1 MARDELISSISTY
14 ELLPLL
20 DADGSALYLLDVREP
35 DEVADWQIPGVHNF
49 PLETLE
55 ARIDEVPRD
64 QHVVVICAMGA
75 RARQGAEILARHD
88 IASEVLE
95 GGMGAWASTYDAV
108 EGEFAGA
115 TVVQLR
121 RRGKGCLSYVVG
133 SATNAV
139 VIDPSR
145 EIVQYLDVAVRHG
158 WTISHVFD
166 THLHADHISGARE
179 LVAETGAALWLN
191 PADPFRFE
199 FQPLVDGTSTEL
211 KPGVDL
217 EVSSVSVPGHTE
229 GSTMYQLGEQAIFT
243 GDTLFLESVGRPD
256 LADEA
261 EAFAHHLYES
271 LHQRVLPLSDEI
283 TVFPAHFGSS
293 VEIHEHVFVAR
304 ELGSLRDEL
313 AALALDED
321 HFVAWAV
328 ANVKDRPG
336 NYKEIVRINA
346 GEVDL
351 DANGVNLEMGPNRC
365 AIA

>member
-1 MARDELISSISTY
+1 MDRADLISSITTD
-14 ELLPLL
+14 ELLPLF
-20 DADGSALYLLDVREP
+20 DTDECPYLLDVRDV
-35 DEVADWQIPGVHNF
+35 DEAADWQIPGIHNI
-49 PLETLE
+49 PLDTLE
-55 ARIDEVPRD
+55 ERIDDVPRD
-64 QHVVVICAMGA
+64 EHLVVICAKGT
-75 RARQGAEILARHD
+75 RARQGAEILARHGL
-88 IASEVLE
+88 ASRVLE
-95 GGMGAWASTYDAV
+95 GGMGAWASTYDLV

-121 RRGKGCLSYVVG
+121 RRGKGCLSYVIG
-133 SATNAV
+133 AGTRAV

-145 EIVQYLDVAVRHG
+145 ELGQYFDVARKHG
-158 WTISHVFD
+158 WTITHVLD
-166 THLHADHISGARE
+166 THLHADHLSGARE
-179 LVAETGAALWLN
+179 LAAESGAALWLN
-191 PADPFRFE
+191 PADPFRFQYE
-199 FQPLVDGTSTEL
+199 PLVDGKSIEL

-217 EVSSVSVPGHTE
+217 RISSVSVPGHTE
-229 GSTMYQLGEQAIFT
+229 GSTMYQLDERAIFT

-271 LHQRVLPLSDEI
+271 LHQRVLPLSGEI
-283 TVFPAHFGSS
+283 TVFPAHFGPS
-293 VEIHEHVFVAR
+293 VEVHAHEFVAR
-304 ELGSLRDEL
+304 DLGSLRHEL

-321 HFVAWAV
+321 DFVAWAV

-351 DANGVNLEMGPNRC
+351 DAEGVDLETGPNRC